1 MDEIIST
8 TNLHYSYPDGQRAL
22 KGVNL
27 LVKEGETLAIIGPN
41 GAGKS
46 TLLLHFN
53 GILRSSNGA
62 VKVLGMPVGD
72 DNLKTIRSQVGMV
85 FQDPDD
91 QLFSPTVYD
100 DVAFGPINMGL
111 EEEQIEREV
120 DRALGMVGL
129 EGYQQ
134 RLSHHLSFGEKKRAA
149 IATVLS
155 MSPRLLVLD
164 EPTSNMD
171 PATKWSVIEILK
183 ELSVTKIIVSH
194 DLEMVEELCRRV
206 VVFGDGRVIADGAA
220 GSILAN
226 KELLQRNGLCRP
238 SS

>member
-1 MDEIIST
+1 LGEIIT
-8 TNLHYSYPDGQRAL
+8 IKDLHYSYPDGHCAL

-27 LVKEGETLAIIGPN
+27 KVKEGETLAIVGPN

-53 GILRSSNGA
+53 GILRSDNGA
-62 VKVLGMPVGD
+62 VKVLGMVVNNE
-72 DNLKTIRSQVGMV
+72 NLKNIRSQVGLV

-111 EEEQIEREV
+111 EEGKIKQEV
-120 DRALGMVGL
+120 TQALGAVGL
-129 EGYQQ
+129 NGYQQ

-171 PATKWSVIEILK
+171 PATKWSVIDILK
-183 ELSVTKIIVSH
+183 KLSVTKIVVSH
-194 DLEMVEELCRRV
+194 DLEMVRELCRRV
-206 VVFGDGRVIADGAA
+206 VVFNDGRIIADGNTEQ
-220 GSILAN
+220 ILGD
-226 KELLQRNGLCRP
+226 KELLKKNGLCRP
-238 SS
+238 FL